1 MRCNKNQK
9 DRLVEWMVE
18 HRAVALNTFSCPMG
32 LQTQNADWENLAREL
47 AELGPSKSV
56 DQWKT
61 VSNIILLEKT

>member
-1 MRCNKNQK
+1 
-9 DRLVEWMVE
+9 MVE

-32 LQTQNADWENLAREL
+32 LQTQNADWENLAKEL